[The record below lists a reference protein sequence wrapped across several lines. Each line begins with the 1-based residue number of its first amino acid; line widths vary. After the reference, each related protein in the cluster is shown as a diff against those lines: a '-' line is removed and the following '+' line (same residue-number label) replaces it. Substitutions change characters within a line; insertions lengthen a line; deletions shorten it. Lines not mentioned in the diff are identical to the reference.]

1 MLLLLIAHLD
11 RLSILGPEEL
21 PCSVPALQLDQIFSV
36 KVALLLI
43 HMMEYQLGPSPTSS
57 EPMPTDLHQI
67 LLVYITYVI
76 AAGSPGPSNMRIMS
90 VAMNEG
96 RGPAL
101 AVASGVVSGSIF
113 WGLMAATGVS
123 ALLTRYGQALVVLQ
137 ILGGLYLLFLAY
149 KAGRSALSED
159 KEKPRP
165 GSDQKASAATLY
177 KRGLL
182 MHLTNPKSVL
192 AWIAMMTLGLS
203 GSSSTQ
209 TVAVILVGCAILSVT
224 IFCGY
229 AMVFSTAPMVRLYR
243 RARRGIEGT
252 LAVFFGFAGLK
263 LLLTRI

>member
-1 MLLLLIAHLD
+1 M
-11 RLSILGPEEL
+11 
-21 PCSVPALQLDQIFSV
+21 PCRISALELDQQFNS

-43 HMMEYQLGPSPTSS
+43 HLMTYQLGPSPTSS
-57 EPMPTDLHQI
+57 ELMPIDLHQI

-96 RGPAL
+96 RGAAL

-137 ILGGLYLLFLAY
+137 IVGGLYLLYLAF
-149 KAGRSALSED
+149 KAGRSALSAD
-159 KEKPRP
+159 KGQLRP
-165 GSDQKASAATLY
+165 ESDQKASAATLY

-192 AWIAMMTLGLS
+192 AWIAMMTLGLN

-209 TVAVILVGCAILSVT
+209 TVAVILAGCAILSVT

-229 AMVFSTAPMVRLYR
+229 AIVFSTAPMVRLYR
-243 RARRGIEGT
+243 RARRGIEGA